1 MVLKDIP
8 ADARPREKLLA
19 NGAGSLA
26 DAELIA
32 LLLRTGL
39 KGTSVLQLAQQM
51 LDRFGGIQGLLHASA
66 DDLKQVYSVLSKQLV
81 METKELEITSF
92 FAGLAAI
99 LMLTAA
105 GLSLAWFGRVL

>member
-19 NGAGSLA
+19 SGAGALA

-39 KGTSVLQLAQQM
+39 KGVSVLQLAQQL
-51 LDRFGGIQGLLHASA
+51 LDAFGGIQGLLHAHA
-66 DDLKQVYSVLSKQLV
+66 DDLKRVKGSVRRSAPR
-81 METKELEITSF
+81 SP
-92 FAGLAAI
+92 
-99 LMLTAA
+99 
-105 GLSLAWFGRVL
+105 R